1 MLGSAVEP
9 VTMATRPENLCAEV
23 RPGDVGSADAMSGI
37 LSQVELSRHVVF
49 HHAEVHRSSA
59 DVGHGKSA
67 CGNNAAARYRLER
80 KCGPR

>member
-37 LSQVELSRHVVF
+37 LSQVELSRHVVSC
-49 HHAEVHRSSA
+49 RRRNPLTA
-59 DVGHGKSA
+59 D
-67 CGNNAAARYRLER
+67 RD
-80 KCGPR
+80 PP